1 MATQSRIIEIHDRR
15 GTRPWRD
22 DEPVIVGK
30 FLNDQG
36 KLEHRVVP
44 PHKFASAGDTLVFK
58 YYDCKIDIQG
68 DIFEPPDYSIP
79 NEVRATL
86 KKDLLRGIH
95 HYKVICDG
103 KVEAKGASPPVV
115 IIDP

>member
-1 MATQSRIIEIHDRR
+1 MAANPIIGIHDRR
-15 GTRPWRD
+15 STRPWRG
-22 DEPVIVGK
+22 EPVIVGK
-30 FLNDQG
+30 FRNDQG

-44 PHKFASAGDTLVFK
+44 AHKFASAGDTLVFK

-68 DIFEPPDYSIP
+68 NIFGPPDYSIP

-95 HYKVICDG
+95 HYEVICNG
-103 KVEAKGASPPVV
+103 KVKAKGASPPVV

>member
-1 MATQSRIIEIHDRR
+1 MVTIPERR
-15 GTRPWRD
+15 GSRPWRG
-22 DEPVIVGK
+22 EPVIVGK
-30 FLNDQG
+30 FHNDQG

-44 PHKFASAGDTLVFK
+44 AHKFASAGDTLVFK
-58 YYDCKIDIQG
+58 YYDCTIDIQG
-68 DIFEPPDYSIP
+68 DDIFKPPDYSIP